1 MAQLAAD
8 KTPAPSAQRQPK
20 PRWLLG
26 IGAIAIAGFV
36 GWRYLVPQPPVQSI
50 HLSGRIEAD
59 ETEIGAKTGGRLVA
73 VTVQEGQPVT
83 VGQVV
88 AEIEDEEV
96 TAQLQGAKAQV
107 TTAQQEEQQAR
118 LEIEVVESRIQEAE
132 VTLQQSQG
140 DATGRMNQATSNVA
154 AARAQLAQAIAQV
167 GQAEAQIKQAQ
178 AELKLAT
185 TNRDRYAQ
193 LVSQGAVNQQQ
204 FDQAQTAVETA
215 QAAVETGE
223 ATLRSRQA
231 AVQTTQDQLA
241 AAQGNLTQTQ
251 TTRLNPDIRSSQI
264 AALQRQKEQA
274 TAKLAAAQAKVKT
287 AIAAQQQL
295 QKRLDSFQ
303 IKSPISGVVQSRP
316 LEPGAVVSTGKTVL
330 TVIDPTSVYLRGY
343 IPEGDV
349 GRIHVGMVAQ
359 VFLDSNPQQP
369 LVANVSAIDTKASFT
384 PENIY
389 FQKDRVRQ
397 VFGVKLAIAQTA
409 GYAKPGM
416 PADATIDVK

>member
-369 LVANVSAIDTKASFT
+369 LVAKVSAIDTKASFT

>member
-359 VFLDSNPQQP
+359 VFLDSNLQQP
-369 LVANVSAIDTKASFT
+369 LVAKVSAIDTKASFT

-416 PADATIDVK
+416 PAEATIDVK